1 MEPEPFPPAAARRCG
16 AGRRIHDSGR
26 HAKSRRINGSS
37 AFALN
42 RKGSA
47 WPRTATRTS
56 TMSASTE
63 LLPSERQVENRE
75 VGEQDG
81 RTVSSIQ
88 AEEHRISA
96 ITEAGL
102 AGENVRARG

>member
-1 MEPEPFPPAAARRCG
+1 MEPEPFHPAAARRCG
-16 AGRRIHDSGR
+16 TGRRIHDSGR
-26 HAKSRRINGSS
+26 HAKSRRINGSR

-47 WPRTATRTS
+47 WPCAATRTS
-56 TMSASTE
+56 TTSSVSE
-63 LLPSERQVENRE
+63 LPSSEREVENRE

-81 RTVSSIQ
+81 GIVSCIQ